1 MVSVS
6 RTNRSRHRAKD
17 DMSLVVLIA
26 VVAGF
31 FAFFLAAEA
40 IFYLRPHPWHWLPR
54 WLAQSWAM
62 AQADM
67 VPPQGRRDL
76 TQKQP

>member
-6 RTNRSRHRAKD
+6 RTNRSRHRTKD
-17 DMSLVVLIA
+17 DMSLVLLIA

-40 IFYLRPHPWHWLPR
+40 IFYLRPHPWHWLAA
-54 WLAQSWAM
+54 LAGAVLGYGAGKIWYRHKG
-62 AQADM
+62 D
-67 VPPQGRRDL
+67 VI
-76 TQKQP
+76 